1 MVNITSYPALV
12 FVISFVVLAISAR
25 LGVLFSQWR
34 RIPEGGVREDFGVIQ
49 AATLTLL
56 GLIIG
61 FTFSMALN
69 RYDQRKNLEEE
80 EANAIGPAYL
90 RADLVAAPHAAKLRD
105 VLKQYAAVR
114 VRYYTTRDRGELDQA
129 NALAGKLQGDMW
141 AAVRDG
147 ALENPNPLKALAVAS
162 INDVVN
168 S

>member
-69 RYDQRKNLEEE
+69 RYDQRKNYEEE
-80 EANAIGPAYL
+80 EANAIGTEYL
-90 RADLVAAPHAAKLRD
+90 RADLLPANRD
-105 VLKQYAAVR
+105 Q
-114 VRYYTTRDRGELDQA
+114 TRA
-129 NALAGKLQGDMW
+129 
-141 AAVRDG
+141 
-147 ALENPNPLKALAVAS
+147 
-162 INDVVN
+162 
-168 S
+168 